1 MDGGNHDDSCARASL
16 YVLGR
21 QCRNGGFC
29 FYRNEH
35 LEEPNLSDTWHAL
48 ASLKLLGTAAP
59 RAQTLEAWLEAIDPG
74 GLHPEAL
81 HDWVFSRQML
91 RADWQPDPQIC
102 RRIAALELLPSQREG
117 GGSYS
122 LAALL
127 RIVRLKSGFSTLERP
142 ADLIAWLDRHRHGGY
157 GDKPNLQ
164 ETAQALELLAAFG
177 TPDQTAVTRVFVD
190 SLQSQL
196 MGFNNTLDSRYC
208 RLDILLAGVRCCAQ
222 LNLPIRHADVIAKT
236 VFSAQREDGAF
247 ADVPGALPN
256 LETHYSA
263 LRLLDLLQRLRRP
276 GGNSW
281 PGSAGSGRH
290 DR

>member
-1 MDGGNHDDSCARASL
+1 MDGVDHDDICARASR
-16 YVLGR
+16 YVIGR

-35 LEEPNLSDTWHAL
+35 LEESNLSDTWHAL
-48 ASLKLLGTAAP
+48 ASLKLLGTAIP
-59 RAQTLEAWLEAIDPG
+59 GTQELDAWLEGIDPG

-91 RADWQPDPQIC
+91 RADWQPDPQTC
-102 RRIAALELLPSQREG
+102 RRIAAMELLPSQREG
-117 GGSYS
+117 GVSYS
-122 LAALL
+122 LPALL

-142 ADLIAWLDRHRHGGY
+142 ADLLAWLNRHHHGGY

-177 TPDQTAVTRVFVD
+177 TPDQSAATRAFVD
-190 SLQSQL
+190 SLQSPI
-196 MGFNNTLDSRYC
+196 MGFNNTPDSRYC
-208 RLDILLAGVRCCAQ
+208 RLDILLAGVRCCSL
-222 LNLPIRHADVIAKT
+222 LNLPILHAEVIAKT

-263 LRLLDLLQRLRRP
+263 LRLLDLLQRLHRP
-276 GGNSW
+276 GSDRSNQA
-281 PGSAGSGRH
+281 AGSRGH